1 MRKICRHRAL
11 IYYMISCDRLQGR
24 LSTNPCTGF
33 RAKIGLV
40 SYGFMY
46 SEQKSDFFFGTF
58 LVSALGNAL
67 SPFGAVPDSGSLPQ
81 QKKRYTRLKKFRADY
96 TPAVFAFVL
105 HTGVKGEPVLTGDGK
120 AAPVVI
126 VDLRDGDHFISP
138 CAELC
143 FQRDFVADFQFVQ
156 LIERLHRS
164 AIMPGQ
170 RDIAAPDAAVL
181 EVADA
186 FMKRVAVCSFVNLD
200 RKVDCR
206 DFQRSKMAVRVVHIR
221 GHLRESA
228 GRVWLRAGAK
238 I

>member
-1 MRKICRHRAL
+1 MDVHKSRKIRSRNGEVQ
-11 IYYMISCDRLQGR
+11 D
-24 LSTNPCTGF
+24 
-33 RAKIGLV
+33 
-40 SYGFMY
+40 
-46 SEQKSDFFFGTF
+46 
-58 LVSALGNAL
+58 GNASRL
-67 SPFGAVPDSGSLPQ
+67 HNFGADH
-81 QKKRYTRLKKFRADY
+81 

-126 VDLRDGDHFISP
+126 IDFRDGDHFISP
-138 CAELC
+138 CAEL
-143 FQRDFVADFQFVQ
+143 FFHRDFVADFQFVQ
-156 LIERLHRS
+156 FIERLHCP

-186 FMKRVAVCSFVNLD
+186 FMKRVAVRPLINLD

-206 DFQRSKMAVRVVHIR
+206 DFQHSKVAAGIIHIR
-221 GHLRESA
+221 GHLCETA
-228 GRVWLRAGAK
+228 GRVRLRAGAK